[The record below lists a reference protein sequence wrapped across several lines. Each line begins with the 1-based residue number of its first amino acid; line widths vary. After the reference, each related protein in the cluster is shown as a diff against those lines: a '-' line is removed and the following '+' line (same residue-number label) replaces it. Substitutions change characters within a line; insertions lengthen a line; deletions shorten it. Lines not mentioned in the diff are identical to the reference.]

1 MTVKGRAGKTAVIIS
16 AVLAAVMLFPF
27 SYHLRDG
34 GTVIYQPVS
43 RIYRVEKLHELTAG
57 TEEYRYGDF
66 RVGTAIYFFG
76 AEVYNE
82 ISYSDE

>member
-1 MTVKGRAGKTAVIIS
+1 MKGRAGKTAVIIS
-16 AVLAAVMLFPF
+16 AVIAAVMLFPL
-27 SYHLRDG
+27 SSHLRDG
-34 GTVIYQPVS
+34 WTVIYQPLS